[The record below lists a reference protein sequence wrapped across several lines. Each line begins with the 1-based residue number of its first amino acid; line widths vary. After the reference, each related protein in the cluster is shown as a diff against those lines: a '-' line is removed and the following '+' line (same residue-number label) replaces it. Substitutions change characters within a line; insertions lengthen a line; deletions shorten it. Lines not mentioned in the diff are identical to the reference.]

1 MYSIQKLIDL
11 KWRQRK
17 EQIEKLKT
25 KLNTL
30 DQVEIWQEILQKSF
44 EVKVILLCHF
54 CQKKFQKNF
63 QNNFQKSILLFHLKD
78 LLQEL
83 QLGSLKVLDVL
94 HAYQWKALESNE
106 KLNNI
111 VWVRNIINF
120 ISQIAHFIATY
131 FYRFSHKYYYKVL
144 LYTAGLNSLARYIPI
159 YF

>member
-1 MYSIQKLIDL
+1 M

-44 EVKVILLCHF
+44 EVKVIALSFLS
-54 CQKKFQKNF
+54 KKLSKKNF
-63 QNNFQKSILLFHLKD
+63 QNNFQKRILLFHLKD

-131 FYRFSHKYYYKVL
+131 FYRFFHK
-144 LYTAGLNSLARYIPI
+144 
-159 YF
+159 

>member
-1 MYSIQKLIDL
+1 METAKGANRKIKNQAEYSGPSWNLA
-11 KWRQRK
+11 R
-17 EQIEKLKT
+17 
-25 KLNTL
+25 NTS
-30 DQVEIWQEILQKSF
+30 EIVWGKSYCF
-44 EVKVILLCHF
+44 VIFVKKII
-54 CQKKFQKNF
+54 KKNF
-63 QNNFQKSILLFHLKD
+63 QNNFQKGILLFHLKD

-120 ISQIAHFIATY
+120 ISQLAHFIATY